1 MIFFSIRYSRLW
13 RKLNHAKAMMSLSSG
28 SAEKYAKIGVYL
40 SDIGRAYIH
49 LQEMK
54 GVKPQTV
61 DGKEVVLLRPET
73 VNDLQ
78 RIKAE
83 HPVVDSSI
91 GLLDFTNSM
100 RPRSFVDRR
109 QQLAIAIDLSLK
121 DISTRIDMESS
132 QSLRPFYQNR
142 YYKKLYETAS

>member
-13 RKLNHAKAMMSLSSG
+13 RKLNHAKAMMSLSSE
-28 SAEKYAKIGVYL
+28 SAEKYARIGVHL

-54 GVKPQTV
+54 GIKPQTV
-61 DGKEVVLLRPET
+61 DGKQVVLLRSET
-73 VNDLQ
+73 VDDLQ

-91 GLLDFTNSM
+91 GLFDFTNSM
-100 RPRSFVDRR
+100 KPRSFIDRR
-109 QQLAIAIDLSLK
+109 QQLAIAINLSLK
-121 DISTRIDMESS
+121 DISTQIDMEFS
-132 QSLRPFYQNR
+132 QSLLPRYQNR
-142 YYKKLYETAS
+142 YYGRLYRAVS